1 MQDIEFTVQKSK
13 LWILQTRSGKRT
25 SAAAVKI
32 AVDMFDEKLISK
44 EDAILR
50 VEPLGLDQLLHPTLD
65 PNANKNIIS
74 NGNLNLENSM
84 TSALK
89 LSEQVDV
96 SQMAEEESH
105 ASLTLRPF

>member
-1 MQDIEFTVQKSK
+1 MYKDFQVCLK
-13 LWILQTRSGKRT
+13 LQPQ
-25 SAAAVKI
+25 
-32 AVDMFDEKLISK
+32 LI
-44 EDAILR
+44 
-50 VEPLGLDQLLHPTLD
+50 
-65 PNANKNIIS
+65 NKNIIS

-105 ASLTLRPF
+105 ASLTL

>member
-1 MQDIEFTVQKSK
+1 MYKDFRVCLK
-13 LWILQTRSGKRT
+13 LQPQ
-25 SAAAVKI
+25 
-32 AVDMFDEKLISK
+32 LI
-44 EDAILR
+44 
-50 VEPLGLDQLLHPTLD
+50 
-65 PNANKNIIS
+65 NKNIIS

-105 ASLTLRPF
+105 ASLTL

>member
-1 MQDIEFTVQKSK
+1 MYKDFRVCLK
-13 LWILQTRSGKRT
+13 LQPQ
-25 SAAAVKI
+25 
-32 AVDMFDEKLISK
+32 LI
-44 EDAILR
+44 
-50 VEPLGLDQLLHPTLD
+50 
-65 PNANKNIIS
+65 NKNIIS

-96 SQMAEEESH
+96 SQMDEEESH

>member
-1 MQDIEFTVQKSK
+1 MYKDFSVCLK
-13 LWILQTRSGKRT
+13 LQPQ
-25 SAAAVKI
+25 
-32 AVDMFDEKLISK
+32 LI
-44 EDAILR
+44 
-50 VEPLGLDQLLHPTLD
+50 
-65 PNANKNIIS
+65 NKNIIS

-105 ASLTLRPF
+105 ANLTLWFVTSL

>member
-1 MQDIEFTVQKSK
+1 MYKDFRACLK
-13 LWILQTRSGKRT
+13 LQPQ
-25 SAAAVKI
+25 
-32 AVDMFDEKLISK
+32 LI
-44 EDAILR
+44 
-50 VEPLGLDQLLHPTLD
+50 
-65 PNANKNIIS
+65 NKNIIS

-105 ASLTLRPF
+105 ANLTLWFVTSL

>member
-1 MQDIEFTVQKSK
+1 MYKDFRVCLK
-13 LWILQTRSGKRT
+13 LQPQ
-25 SAAAVKI
+25 
-32 AVDMFDEKLISK
+32 LI
-44 EDAILR
+44 
-50 VEPLGLDQLLHPTLD
+50 
-65 PNANKNIIS
+65 NKNIIS

-105 ASLTLRPF
+105 ASLTLWFVKSL

>member
-1 MQDIEFTVQKSK
+1 MYKDFWVYLK
-13 LWILQTRSGKRT
+13 LQPQ
-25 SAAAVKI
+25 
-32 AVDMFDEKLISK
+32 LI
-44 EDAILR
+44 
-50 VEPLGLDQLLHPTLD
+50 
-65 PNANKNIIS
+65 NKNIIS

-105 ASLTLRPF
+105 ASLTLWFVTSL

>member
-1 MQDIEFTVQKSK
+1 MYRDFRVFLK
-13 LWILQTRSGKRT
+13 LQPL
-25 SAAAVKI
+25 
-32 AVDMFDEKLISK
+32 LI
-44 EDAILR
+44 
-50 VEPLGLDQLLHPTLD
+50 
-65 PNANKNIIS
+65 NKNIIS

-105 ASLTLRPF
+105 ASLTLWFVTSL

>member
-1 MQDIEFTVQKSK
+1 MYKDFRVCLK
-13 LWILQTRSGKRT
+13 LQPQ
-25 SAAAVKI
+25 
-32 AVDMFDEKLISK
+32 LI
-44 EDAILR
+44 
-50 VEPLGLDQLLHPTLD
+50 
-65 PNANKNIIS
+65 NKNIIS

-105 ASLTLRPF
+105 ASLTLWFVTSL

>member
-1 MQDIEFTVQKSK
+1 MYKDFRVCLK
-13 LWILQTRSGKRT
+13 LQPQ
-25 SAAAVKI
+25 
-32 AVDMFDEKLISK
+32 LI
-44 EDAILR
+44 
-50 VEPLGLDQLLHPTLD
+50 
-65 PNANKNIIS
+65 NKNIIS

-84 TSALK
+84 TSALN

>member
-1 MQDIEFTVQKSK
+1 MTLE
-13 LWILQTRSGKRT
+13 SGKSRMYKDFR
-25 SAAAVKI
+25 VCL
-32 AVDMFDEKLISK
+32 KLQ
-44 EDAILR
+44 
-50 VEPLGLDQLLHPTLD
+50 PQLI
-65 PNANKNIIS
+65 NKNIIS

-105 ASLTLRPF
+105 ASLTLWFVKSL

>member
-1 MQDIEFTVQKSK
+1 MYKDFRVCLK
-13 LWILQTRSGKRT
+13 LQPQ
-25 SAAAVKI
+25 
-32 AVDMFDEKLISK
+32 LI
-44 EDAILR
+44 
-50 VEPLGLDQLLHPTLD
+50 
-65 PNANKNIIS
+65 NKNIIS

-105 ASLTLRPF
+105 ANLTLWFVTSL

>member
-1 MQDIEFTVQKSK
+1 MYKDFRACLK
-13 LWILQTRSGKRT
+13 LQPQ
-25 SAAAVKI
+25 
-32 AVDMFDEKLISK
+32 LI
-44 EDAILR
+44 
-50 VEPLGLDQLLHPTLD
+50 
-65 PNANKNIIS
+65 NKNIIS

>member
-1 MQDIEFTVQKSK
+1 MYKDFRVCLK
-13 LWILQTRSGKRT
+13 LQPQ
-25 SAAAVKI
+25 
-32 AVDMFDEKLISK
+32 LI
-44 EDAILR
+44 
-50 VEPLGLDQLLHPTLD
+50 
-65 PNANKNIIS
+65 NKNIIS

-105 ASLTLRPF
+105 ATLTLRPF

>member
-1 MQDIEFTVQKSK
+1 MTLE
-13 LWILQTRSGKRT
+13 SGKSQMYKDFR
-25 SAAAVKI
+25 VCL
-32 AVDMFDEKLISK
+32 KLQ
-44 EDAILR
+44 
-50 VEPLGLDQLLHPTLD
+50 PQLI
-65 PNANKNIIS
+65 NKNIIS

>member
-1 MQDIEFTVQKSK
+1 MYKDFRVCLK
-13 LWILQTRSGKRT
+13 LQPQ
-25 SAAAVKI
+25 
-32 AVDMFDEKLISK
+32 LI
-44 EDAILR
+44 
-50 VEPLGLDQLLHPTLD
+50 
-65 PNANKNIIS
+65 NKNIIS

>member
-1 MQDIEFTVQKSK
+1 MSLE
-13 LWILQTRSGKRT
+13 SGKSRMYKDFR
-25 SAAAVKI
+25 VCL
-32 AVDMFDEKLISK
+32 KLQ
-44 EDAILR
+44 
-50 VEPLGLDQLLHPTLD
+50 PQLI
-65 PNANKNIIS
+65 NKNIIS

>member
-1 MQDIEFTVQKSK
+1 MTLE
-13 LWILQTRSGKRT
+13 SGKIRMYKDF
-25 SAAAVKI
+25 SVCL
-32 AVDMFDEKLISK
+32 KLQ
-44 EDAILR
+44 
-50 VEPLGLDQLLHPTLD
+50 PQLI
-65 PNANKNIIS
+65 NKNIIS

>member
-1 MQDIEFTVQKSK
+1 MTLE
-13 LWILQTRSGKRT
+13 SGKSRMYKDFR
-25 SAAAVKI
+25 VCL
-32 AVDMFDEKLISK
+32 KLQ
-44 EDAILR
+44 
-50 VEPLGLDQLLHPTLD
+50 PQLI
-65 PNANKNIIS
+65 NKNIIS

-105 ASLTLRPF
+105 ASLTLWFVTSL